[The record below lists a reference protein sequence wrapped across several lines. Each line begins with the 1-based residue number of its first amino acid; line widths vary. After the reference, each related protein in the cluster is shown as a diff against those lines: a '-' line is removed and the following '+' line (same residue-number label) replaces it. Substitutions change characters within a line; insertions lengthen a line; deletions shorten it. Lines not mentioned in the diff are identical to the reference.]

1 MNMAEELCQKCGKP
15 TEGLHGCPYASE
27 INDDDDPEY
36 CNCCEDCMDQ
46 CNADI

>member
-1 MNMAEELCQKCGKP
+1 MAEELCQKCGKP

-36 CNCCEDCMDQ
+36 CNCCEDCMQ
-46 CNADI
+46 ECNWDI